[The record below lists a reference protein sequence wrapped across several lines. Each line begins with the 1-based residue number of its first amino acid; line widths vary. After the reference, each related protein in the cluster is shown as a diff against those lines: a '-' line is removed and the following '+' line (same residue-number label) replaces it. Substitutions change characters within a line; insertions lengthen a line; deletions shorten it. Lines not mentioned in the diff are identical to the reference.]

1 MTLNDKIM
9 EAAKKRIKT
18 LFHSRELRHID
29 KNLLDTIEIDSLDH
43 DYEINEVKEEIIK
56 NGMLSPISVVGP
68 YPSGRYFVIDGVRRL
83 NAMEFL
89 GDTEIPCYVI
99 ECDNLSKKDVTMLA
113 LSCNMVKRNDRI
125 AKIAY
130 TEMLCM
136 DVATGQIKDS
146 EVTQILS
153 EAAGISLRQARKY
166 KKTGRT
172 FGEIPKSFLWSEIKG
187 NQKRWREKLAIWQV
201 RTRNLQL
208 MKRL

>member
-1 MTLNDKIM
+1 M
-9 EAAKKRIKT
+9 
-18 LFHSRELRHID
+18 
-29 KNLLDTIEIDSLDH
+29 DH

-89 GDTEIPCYVI
+89 GDTEIPCY
-99 ECDNLSKKDVTMLA
+99 DVTMLA

-187 NQKRWREKLAIWQV
+187 NQKRWRESWLFGRSEQG
-201 RTRNLQL
+201 TYS
-208 MKRL
+208 

>member
-1 MTLNDKIM
+1 MIKLWKQQ
-9 EAAKKRIKT
+9 KKRIKT

-187 NQKRWREKLAIWQV
+187 NQKRWRESLAIWQV
-201 RTRNLQL
+201 RTRSLQL

>member
-1 MTLNDKIM
+1 M
-9 EAAKKRIKT
+9 
-18 LFHSRELRHID
+18 
-29 KNLLDTIEIDSLDH
+29 DTIEIDSLDH

-187 NQKRWREKLAIWQV
+187 NQKRWRESWLFGRSEQG
-201 RTRNLQL
+201 TYS
-208 MKRL
+208 